1 MLMDSSK
8 VQTLVSRLNEL
19 TEQDNRESIE
29 GKVRV
34 VSIESGLIFPI
45 PPETPEHNQLIIWR
59 TAKGYTIMA
68 GAMQHYT
75 SEISFAP
82 LGQWRIVDGH
92 VSTKTNRIFKFT
104 DDILKEFTGDY
115 EVTIYD

>member
-1 MLMDSSK
+1 MGAGK
-8 VQTLVSRLNEL
+8 VQTLASRLNGL
-19 TEQDNRESIE
+19 TEQDNREYID

-34 VSIESGLIFPI
+34 DSIESGVIFPP

-59 TAKGYTIMA
+59 TPRGYTIMA

-82 LGQWRIVDGH
+82 SGQWRVVDGH
-92 VSTKTNRIFKFT
+92 VSTKTNGIFEFT
-104 DDILKEFTGDY
+104 DDVSKEFTGDY